1 MKLTLYD
8 IQGRLNKNNKELA
21 MKFIKIIFPFF
32 IAYCP
37 LLLAQGDDEIEELIS
52 IYDDEEL
59 IRIATGTEKKSRFAP
74 SVASVITQQDIRNA
88 GALTLDQALEM
99 VPGLHVSNSFN
110 RQDAIYSIRGIHTG
124 QNPQVLVLIDGVHMS
139 QLFTGARPFNYTLP
153 VSNIER
159 IEVIRGPGSAVY
171 GADAFAGV
179 ISVITKTHTGIDGL
193 DVGARIGSFRNREAW
208 LRIGHEFENLKV
220 NLAID
225 YASNDG
231 DRSRLIYSD
240 AAPWVSLTPGPLENR
255 HQMWN
260 SKLNFSTPAWE
271 LDSFS
276 WNLIDAGVGSGAAQ
290 ALDPK
295 GFDEN
300 DYYGSNFL
308 VKPFELDNAWIINGN
323 LGFSVLDLDAHFILF
338 PAADI
343 AVPGWEDGVIGNP
356 SYLEKTTF
364 GEVVSQNATGSMNT
378 RVALGFRNQAF
389 EAGET
394 KNFLSEPFSPL
405 STLMDVSGT
414 SEVYI
419 RDNKREHYYLSLQ
432 NEWAFANDWELTAGI
447 RYDTF
452 TQFGDSVNPRIALV
466 WSTTQYLTTKFLYG
480 RAFRAPSF
488 SELFAKNNPSLR
500 GNANLKPEI
509 IDTFEIAFDYHP
521 NQDVYLK
528 LNVFSY
534 KIEDLVEILFDTTA
548 SNSGQQ
554 SGKGLEF
561 EAEWDATNNLTLSGN
576 FAWQDAED
584 EISDAEVPN
593 APQQQ
598 LYLTAAWRLS
608 DQLIFSGVANYVAG
622 RQRAIGDTRNNIRD
636 NKTIDLVL
644 RSRHVIS
651 GMNMSLIAKNI
662 FDADVREPSLS
673 QNPAA
678 PEIPDDYP
686 LDGRSINISFQYH
699 FDN

>member
-1 MKLTLYD
+1 M
-8 IQGRLNKNNKELA
+8 N
-21 MKFIKIIFPFF
+21 FIKIIFPFF

-74 SVASVITQQDIRNA
+74 SIASVITQQDIKNA

-110 RQDAIYSIRGIHTG
+110 RQDAVYSIRGIHTG

-139 QLFTGARPFNYTLP
+139 QLFTGARPFNYNLP

-208 LRIGHEFENLKV
+208 LRMGHEFDNLKV

-225 YASNDG
+225 YASSDG

-308 VKPFELDNAWIINGN
+308 VRPFEFDNAWIINGN

-343 AVPGWEDGVIGNP
+343 PVPGWEDGVIGNP

-364 GEVVSQNATGSMNT
+364 GEVVGQYATNSMNT
-378 RVALGFRNQAF
+378 RAALGFRNQAF

-394 KNFLSEPFSPL
+394 KIFLSEPFSPL
-405 STLMDVSGT
+405 STLIDVSGT

-419 RDNKREHYYLSLQ
+419 RDNKREHYYISLQ
-432 NEWAFANDWELTAGI
+432 NEWAFANDWELTGGI

-488 SELFAKNNPSLR
+488 SELFAENNPSLR

-509 IDTFEIAFDYHP
+509 VDTFEIAFDYHP
-521 NQDVYLK
+521 NQNFYLK

-584 EISDAEVPN
+584 DISDADVPN

-598 LYLTAAWRLS
+598 LYLTAAWQLS

>member
-1 MKLTLYD
+1 
-8 IQGRLNKNNKELA
+8 
-21 MKFIKIIFPFF
+21 
-32 IAYCP
+32 
-37 LLLAQGDDEIEELIS
+37 
-52 IYDDEEL
+52 
-59 IRIATGTEKKSRFAP
+59 
-74 SVASVITQQDIRNA
+74 
-88 GALTLDQALEM
+88 
-99 VPGLHVSNSFN
+99 
-110 RQDAIYSIRGIHTG
+110 
-124 QNPQVLVLIDGVHMS
+124 
-139 QLFTGARPFNYTLP
+139 
-153 VSNIER
+153 
-159 IEVIRGPGSAVY
+159 
-171 GADAFAGV
+171 
-179 ISVITKTHTGIDGL
+179 
-193 DVGARIGSFRNREAW
+193 
-208 LRIGHEFENLKV
+208 
-220 NLAID
+220 
-225 YASNDG
+225 
-231 DRSRLIYSD
+231 
-240 AAPWVSLTPGPLENR
+240 
-255 HQMWN
+255 
-260 SKLNFSTPAWE
+260 
-271 LDSFS
+271 
-276 WNLIDAGVGSGAAQ
+276 
-290 ALDPK
+290 
-295 GFDEN
+295 
-300 DYYGSNFL
+300 
-308 VKPFELDNAWIINGN
+308 
-323 LGFSVLDLDAHFILF
+323 
-338 PAADI
+338 
-343 AVPGWEDGVIGNP
+343 
-356 SYLEKTTF
+356 
-364 GEVVSQNATGSMNT
+364 
-378 RVALGFRNQAF
+378 
-389 EAGET
+389 
-394 KNFLSEPFSPL
+394 
-405 STLMDVSGT
+405 MDVSGT

-488 SELFAKNNPSLR
+488 SELFAENNPSLR

-534 KIEDLVEILFDTTA
+534 KIEDLVEILFETTA

-584 EISDAEVPN
+584 DISDADVPN

-673 QNPAA
+673 QNPAE